1 MLTPLTETPE
11 EHAYDLCVSHATRTS
26 PPRGWLLQDR
36 RPDLQ
41 PTGRPVDPDFLASA
55 DTVAVLARAL
65 RAVPDNPDHLD
76 SLADL
81 VDPLEEAANALD
93 AAAGAEHVRGMDAA
107 DLFDASNVADAYLGA
122 DRVDGAV
129 GPGHATDDPGQP
141 ALEW

>member
-41 PTGRPVDPDFLASA
+41 PTGRPVDPEFLASA

-65 RAVPDNPDHLD
+65 RAVPDLSEQLD

-81 VDPLEEAANALD
+81 VDPLGAAADALD
-93 AAAGAEHVRGMDAA
+93 AAGETEPGSGAQADGIDERIPAA
-107 DLFDASNVADAYLGA
+107 RAIDEAAAA
-122 DRVDGAV
+122 HEA
-129 GPGHATDDPGQP
+129 PTDDLGRP